1 MVGSDG
7 GSGSNTEKS
16 VPNSTAL
23 QCPMLNKVNYTI
35 WALRIRAIFN
45 VHGVWEAIEPGTE
58 TDVKKNNMAIALLFQ
73 SIPEEQILQVGN
85 LKTAKEMWD
94 ALKARHL
101 GADRV
106 REARLQTLMSEFEAL
121 KMKDSSTVDEFSSQ
135 LTGMSSKAAS
145 LGSII
150 EEQKIVKKFLSGL
163 PRRFIHMVA
172 SVEKIV
178 DLKTVSLDDVVG
190 RMKAYEERIKDE
202 ELQSDNHGT
211 QTKLM
216 FNNSNTSSSSR
227 QNSRDSSKGRGK
239 GSNRGRGGG
248 GRGRNQSG
256 QNCGSQGGS
265 NEEDK
270 QQGKKDYSKVQ
281 CFRCDKFGHFVSRC
295 PERKKEKQ
303 ANLIDAEEIDPS
315 LFMVQDV
322 QETVYLN
329 EEKVIPKN
337 YESGSEE
344 KDLWYLDNGASNH
357 MTGNI
362 SFFSELNKRVGGK
375 VKFGDGSQVE
385 ICGKGSILLLGKT
398 GEQRLL
404 TDIYYIPSLHSNII
418 SLGQAT
424 ECGCDIRMKDDYL
437 LMRDAQGKVLMNV
450 TRSKNRLYT
459 IKLKVGKPVCL
470 KARID
475 NENWLWH
482 ARLGHLNFE
491 SMKQMVNKDM
501 VVGMPKINH
510 ENQICDSCL
519 VGKHTR
525 QSFPKMASFRA
536 TRALELI
543 HGDLCGPISPS
554 TIAGNRYVFVLVDD
568 FSRFMWTF
576 LLKEK
581 SDAFETFKKFK
592 VMVEV
597 EVRRKIKT
605 FRTDRG
611 GEFTSHEFSRF
622 CENEGIIRH
631 LTAPYSPQQNGVVER
646 RNRTL
651 MEMTRS
657 ILKARQ
663 VPNFMWGRR

>member
-1 MVGSDG
+1 
-7 GSGSNTEKS
+7 
-16 VPNSTAL
+16 
-23 QCPMLNKVNYTI
+23 MLNKVNYTI

-94 ALKARHL
+94 ALQARHL

-121 KMKDSSTVDEFSSQ
+121 KMKDSSTVYEFSSQ
-135 LTGMSSKAAS
+135 LTMSSKVAS

-150 EEQKIVKKFLSGL
+150 EEQRIVKKFLSGL

-172 SVEKIV
+172 SVEQIL
-178 DLKTVSLDDVVG
+178 DQKTVAFDDVVG
-190 RMKAYEERIKDE
+190 RIKAYEERTKDE
-202 ELQSDNHGT
+202 ELQLDNQGT

-216 FNNSNTSSSSR
+216 FNYSNASSSSR
-227 QNSRDSSKGRGK
+227 QTSRDSSRGCGK
-239 GSNRGRGGG
+239 GSNRGRGGGG

-256 QNCGSQGGS
+256 QNHGSQGGS
-265 NEEDK
+265 NEGDK

-281 CFRCDKFGHFVSRC
+281 CFRCDKFGHFVLRY

-303 ANLIDAEEIDPS
+303 ANLIDVEEIDPS

-322 QETVYLN
+322 QEIVYLN
-329 EEKVIPKN
+329 EE
-337 YESGSEE
+337 
-344 KDLWYLDNGASNH
+344 
-357 MTGNI
+357 
-362 SFFSELNKRVGGK
+362 KRVGGK

-398 GEQRLL
+398 GEQRLM
-404 TDIYYIPSLHSNII
+404 TDIYYIPSLCSNII
-418 SLGQAT
+418 SLGQAM

-437 LMRDAQGKVLMNV
+437 LMRDAQGK
-450 TRSKNRLYT
+450 
-459 IKLKVGKPVCL
+459 
-470 KARID
+470 
-475 NENWLWH
+475 
-482 ARLGHLNFE
+482 
-491 SMKQMVNKDM
+491 
-501 VVGMPKINH
+501 
-510 ENQICDSCL
+510 
-519 VGKHTR
+519 
-525 QSFPKMASFRA
+525 
-536 TRALELI
+536 
-543 HGDLCGPISPS
+543 
-554 TIAGNRYVFVLVDD
+554 
-568 FSRFMWTF
+568 
-576 LLKEK
+576 EK
-581 SDAFETFKKFK
+581 SEAFETFKKFK
-592 VMVEV
+592 VMEEV
-597 EVRRKIKT
+597 EVSRKIKT

-611 GEFTSHEFSRF
+611 GEFTSHEFNRF

-663 VPNFMWGRR
+663 VPNFMWGEAVRHSTNLINKTPT